1 MLSFLDVHLD
11 LMQTIGGITAGRLA
25 LLVPVPG
32 GLGALETSQALALA
46 ALGYSR
52 AEGLGL
58 GLLIR
63 ARDLVFAFAGL
74 AFGAWYARRS
84 R

>member
-1 MLSFLDVHLD
+1 V
-11 LMQTIGGITAGRLA
+11 
-25 LLVPVPG
+25 
-32 GLGALETSQALALA
+32 LALA

-63 ARDLVFAFAGL
+63 ARDLVFAFTGL
-74 AFGAWYARRS
+74 AFAAWYARRME
-84 R
+84 